1 MLTAVLKNKEN
12 LGQVLI
18 TATLKTLANHEI
30 ELQKDPFSVALSW
43 GFLNFCTLL
52 QGIFS
57 FPEGFTYSD
66 WGTQDKCKAQWSNM
80 IVIFGRYK

>member
-30 ELQKDPFSVALSW
+30 ELQKDPFSVALS
-43 GFLNFCTLL
+43 
-52 QGIFS
+52 
-57 FPEGFTYSD
+57 
-66 WGTQDKCKAQWSNM
+66 
-80 IVIFGRYK
+80 